1 MCVAIFAQTQGGL
14 WKKFGKTFTHFLSIF
29 LGDKIMRHFKF
40 VVVLFVLLALLVP
53 ASMAQDIPASGEG
66 LTIGFSQVG
75 SESAWRTAFTEAV
88 QAEAQARGINLL
100 FSDAQQS
107 QENQIAAMRA
117 WIAQGDVD
125 AIILAPVVESGWDD
139 VLQEAADAG
148 IPVVI
153 VDRNVDSD
161 PSLFVTRVSSD
172 FVHEGRL
179 AGAWLA
185 QATSGKCNIVELYGT
200 VGSAAAEDRHTGF
213 MDIIDLFPDMQII
226 HSETGDF
233 VRSEGKTVMESILS
247 SEDPANICALFA
259 HNDDMAIGAIEAM
272 KEAGIAPAKDIL
284 IVSVDSIPDIYD
296 AMDAG
301 ETNASVELSPFMG
314 GPAFDAVVS
323 YLNGEDVPKWIP
335 VGGGLYTS
343 RAAYDADHP
352 ASS

>member
-1 MCVAIFAQTQGGL
+1 
-14 WKKFGKTFTHFLSIF
+14 
-29 LGDKIMRHFKF
+29 MRHFKF